1 MAELAV
7 RAAIAGVQVIVE
19 THSDHFLDGVRI
31 SVRDGLITPEQTAI
45 HYFER
50 EGNSISVLSPEIDSD
65 GRLSD
70 WPRGFFDQ
78 HEENLMKLLASRS

>member
-7 RAAIAGVQVIVE
+7 RAATTGVQVVE

-31 SVRDGLITPEQTAI
+31 AVRDGLITPEQIAI

-50 EGNSISVLSPEIDSD
+50 ADNSVRVMSPEIDRTGVCPKRDSLTSTKIISLD
-65 GRLSD
+65 C
-70 WPRGFFDQ
+70 
-78 HEENLMKLLASRS
+78 LLPDPN

>member
-7 RAAIAGVQVIVE
+7 LAAIAGVQVIVE

-31 SVRDGLITPEQTAI
+31 SVRDGLITPDQIAI

-50 EGNSISVLSPEIDSD
+50 EGKF
-65 GRLSD
+65 G
-70 WPRGFFDQ
+70 
-78 HEENLMKLLASRS
+78 

>member
-7 RAAIAGVQVIVE
+7 RAATTGVQVIVE

-31 SVRDGLITPEQTAI
+31 AVRDGLITPEQIAI

-50 EGNSISVLSPEIDSD
+50 ADNSVRVMSPEIDSD

-70 WPRGFFDQ
+70 WPAGFFDQ
-78 HEENLMKLLASRS
+78 HEDNLVRLLAPRP